1 MNRKYMG
8 NTTSFRMDLSK
19 SGFDMF
25 FKPYMKKG
33 LEVLWE
39 HPEGLSTRRVWS
51 ACNGEMDK
59 SISRAS
65 VINFLAWAAEEDILE
80 YREETGKGGYR
91 RIYSHIYDKDGL
103 SNFLKLR
110 VREALASL

>member
-1 MNRKYMG
+1 
-8 NTTSFRMDLSK
+8 MDLSK

-39 HPEGLSTRRVWS
+39 HPEGLNTRQVWM
-51 ACNGEMDK
+51 ACNEEMER

-65 VINFLAWAAEEDILE
+65 VINFLAWAAEEGILV

-91 RIYSHIYDKDGL
+91 RIYTHKFDKSGL
-103 SNFLKLR
+103 ADFLKST
-110 VREALASL
+110 VQAALVSL

>member
-1 MNRKYMG
+1 MNH
-8 NTTSFRMDLSK
+8 TSKIRMDLSK
-19 SGFDMF
+19 QGFDMF

-39 HPEGLSTRRVWS
+39 HPEGLNTRQVWM
-51 ACNGEMDK
+51 ACNENAER

-65 VINFLAWAAEEDILE
+65 VINFLAWAADEGILV

-91 RIYSHIYDKDGL
+91 RIYTHKYDKNEL
-103 SNFLKLR
+103 SQYLVTQVKQ
-110 VREALASL
+110 ALQTL